1 MKKTHLINTIL
12 IAVLA
17 LSGCAMQS
25 PEAAEILNI
34 VVYGASGRVG
44 EVIVEVALERGHKV
58 TGISRNPEKLQFKNR
73 NFTAARGDL
82 MDINSIREFARDA
95 DAIVISVSARASD
108 NRPENSLIVEA
119 TRNVQEALG
128 QLKNKPYIVQIGSAN
143 LMYGS
148 TFAEVSKNMKKV
160 HFPYEEGTAMHAVL
174 FGHQLSLQS
183 YQASTLAWTI
193 LAPPLRILGIY
204 EVKDKTTT
212 RETYQTSTSGP
223 VIAADGSKSIYVRDL
238 AGATVNEIENRNFV
252 RQVFTV
258 GY

>member
-1 MKKTHLINTIL
+1 MKEAHLINKIL
-12 IAVLA
+12 IVVLA
-17 LSGCAMQS
+17 MTGFAMQS
-25 PEAAEILNI
+25 LQAADNLSI

-58 TGISRNPEKLQFKNR
+58 TGISRHPEKLQFKHK
-73 NFTAARGDL
+73 NFTAAQGDL
-82 MDINSIREFARDA
+82 MDVNSIAGFARGA
-95 DAIVISVSARASD
+95 DALVISVSAKASD

-119 TRNVQEALG
+119 TRNVQEALSK
-128 QLKNKPYIVQIGSAN
+128 LESKPYIVQIGSAN

-148 TFAEVSKNMKKV
+148 TFAEVSKNMNKV
-160 HFPYEEGTAMHAVL
+160 HFPYEEGTPMYAVL

-183 YQASTLAWTI
+183 YQASTLDWTI

-204 EVKDKTTT
+204 ADKDKTTA
-212 RETYQTSTSGP
+212 RGNYRTSTSAP
-223 VIAADGSKSIYVRDL
+223 LVAADGSKSIYVRDL

-258 GY
+258 AY